1 MKQLPKNRFKKLS
14 RQLAQLERQG
24 KRLIAAGQSWKL
36 VEDYLQTEIIAR
48 FEPAYP
54 DRRFGA
60 IHARAALA
68 LERIRNFERLRKL
81 NNEPPK

>member
-1 MKQLPKNRFKKLS
+1 
-14 RQLAQLERQG
+14 
-24 KRLIAAGQSWKL
+24 
-36 VEDYLQTEIIAR
+36 LQTEIIAR